1 MTFFSKLNLCHFTSV
16 TNIWVPPLL
25 EKLRW
30 HFPCMEKSQHFEKI
44 MSLSHADYFHGC
56 RSKMD
61 PIFRHTHDKGEFSQP
76 TNRWSI
82 RGYERTLK
90 RIPRAFLLLAITDW
104 TSGITRIYDQTYVA
118 VASFRWT
125 ILSCLVYMLMN
136 LNPGTLVDR
145 NKMASV

>member
-1 MTFFSKLNLCHFTSV
+1 MTFFSKFNLCHFISV

-30 HFPCMEKSQHFEKI
+30 HFPWRKVSI
-44 MSLSHADYFHGC
+44 
-56 RSKMD
+56 SKKTWACHMRIISTVAAQRWTPFSD
-61 PIFRHTHDKGEFSQP
+61 TPMIKGNFSQP

-104 TSGITRIYDQTYVA
+104 TSGITKIYDQTYVA

-136 LNPGTLVDR
+136 LDPGTLVDR